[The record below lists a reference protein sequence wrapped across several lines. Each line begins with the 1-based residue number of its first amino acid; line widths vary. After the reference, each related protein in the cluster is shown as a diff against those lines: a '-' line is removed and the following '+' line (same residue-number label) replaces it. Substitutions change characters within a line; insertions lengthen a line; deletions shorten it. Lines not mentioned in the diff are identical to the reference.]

1 VAVDQLR
8 SRRAVV
14 PGQQS
19 NALYGNTVRGKNRH
33 ERVSHLPG
41 IQSCPSPAFFVI
53 ARNAR
58 ITLFGLKGVP
68 TLDAKTG
75 P

>member
-1 VAVDQLR
+1 MLSTGTPFAERTDTNVCLI
-8 SRRAVV
+8 SR
-14 PGQQS
+14 
-19 NALYGNTVRGKNRH
+19 
-33 ERVSHLPG
+33 G

-58 ITLFGLKGVP
+58 ITLFALKGVP